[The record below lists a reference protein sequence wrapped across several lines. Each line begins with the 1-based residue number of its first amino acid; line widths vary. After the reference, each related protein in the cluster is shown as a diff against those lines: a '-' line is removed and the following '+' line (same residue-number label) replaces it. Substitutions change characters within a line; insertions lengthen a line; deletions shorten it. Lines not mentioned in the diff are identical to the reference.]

1 MTKNNFGYLSISELH
16 NLYVKKEVSP
26 VDVINE
32 TLDNIKEINKTL
44 FAYVTITE
52 EFAIKKAKEAEKK
65 ILNGEPL
72 SLLTGI
78 PIPIKDVEPMKDIR
92 CTYGSLARD
101 GIAKNDSMVVRKI
114 KENDGIIVGKTNTP
128 EYGMAGTS
136 DNRVYGSTFNPWNKK
151 MTSGGS
157 SGGSAVSVSSGL
169 TSVGQGGDGG
179 GSIRIPASFC
189 GVFGIKPTQGR
200 ISRLVDGSV
209 KYNVVSNATSGPI
222 TRFVEDSAVLLN
234 VLSGFSNKGEYIT
247 INEESLNINKLDDTK
262 KFKIAYSPSVGNAN
276 VDNEVAKNVLNAI
289 NKYQNNYKSEINE
302 INFYPES
309 TEEIYNVF
317 FDFFCVKG
325 YASDPE
331 LLEDKEIS
339 KNITDYLKRNWEH
352 GKTLS
357 GSRIFECYNKIGYY
371 RDYLNKLFLEYD
383 FLITPTMATTA
394 FEVNNPPKFINNKK
408 VNDPLWDFTPLTY
421 YFNLTGNPASNI
433 PIGNSNEN
441 LPIGLQI
448 IGKMG
453 SEIDILNISKQFQNI
468 FQWERFRPTISV

>member
-189 GVFGIKPTQGR
+189 GVFGIKPTQG
-200 ISRLVDGSV
+200 
-209 KYNVVSNATSGPI
+209 
-222 TRFVEDSAVLLN
+222 
-234 VLSGFSNKGEYIT
+234 
-247 INEESLNINKLDDTK
+247 
-262 KFKIAYSPSVGNAN
+262 KI
-276 VDNEVAKNVLNAI
+276 
-289 NKYQNNYKSEINE
+289 
-302 INFYPES
+302 
-309 TEEIYNVF
+309 
-317 FDFFCVKG
+317 
-325 YASDPE
+325 
-331 LLEDKEIS
+331 
-339 KNITDYLKRNWEH
+339 
-352 GKTLS
+352 
-357 GSRIFECYNKIGYY
+357 
-371 RDYLNKLFLEYD
+371 
-383 FLITPTMATTA
+383 
-394 FEVNNPPKFINNKK
+394 
-408 VNDPLWDFTPLTY
+408 
-421 YFNLTGNPASNI
+421 
-433 PIGNSNEN
+433 
-441 LPIGLQI
+441 
-448 IGKMG
+448 
-453 SEIDILNISKQFQNI
+453 
-468 FQWERFRPTISV
+468 